1 MITGGSAPTTYFPS
15 TLPYLP
21 NSPSFFP
28 ISASCSGWDWADE
41 LGGALAQYLGTD
53 DLNPPRDHPGC
64 SVQPPFDSFS
74 CFSGVVSGGPTTP
87 RIARQSALPEL
98 RARAYDLRSPS
109 SCSGTLVLCLFFFGS
124 GGLRAI
130 RPRWRIFVPFITYV
144 ARTFARGEPDVG
156 KGELCQIPCCPSF
169 ACADRLGP
177 GGNRLSRPALLWR
190 WRGSRHWFSSLWWWC
205 VHTLICEL
213 IATASDTHN
222 PHPHPF
228 PPPTRKPERGLAGP
242 WAVCFWSGGLGLE
255 DRVMGCRAVER
266 GHHVIRTFTRAKR
279 D

>member
-1 MITGGSAPTTYFPS
+1 MILILREIIPGAPCSHPS
-15 TLPYLP
+15 TLFLFLGRCFWGAHDATDRSSV
-21 NSPSFFP
+21 SP
-28 ISASCSGWDWADE
+28 
-41 LGGALAQYLGTD
+41 
-53 DLNPPRDHPGC
+53 
-64 SVQPPFDSFS
+64 
-74 CFSGVVSGGPTTP
+74 
-87 RIARQSALPEL
+87 ARVA
-98 RARAYDLRSPS
+98 RARTYDLRSPS
-109 SCSGTLVLCLFFFGS
+109 SCSGTLVLCSCFFGS

-130 RPRWRIFVPFITYV
+130 RPRWRTFVPSITYV